1 MSALIEHQELIDVVL
16 KTIVKCKGG
25 MSGASHSFHQQ
36 QDCELYDGV
45 GPLTFEQLSPKVSDA
60 VSLLLNSTNSDIIP
74 HFQRFQKLWSGDW
87 EASYA
92 SQSEADAAFCG
103 LLVREGLSS
112 VEVDMALRASALYR
126 DKWER
131 EDYRRRT
138 ISLAMMQVTGSANDE
153 RPPLT
158 DAPSDWLS
166 ELNERHAVVRT
177 GPDHFVM
184 DFHTPNASAHGT
196 GFGPELMKVSTFKLM
211 LAGQYVS
218 VDEGK
223 TVPKAIAWLNSP
235 KRCQYEGIAYAPG
248 QNLSPKLLNLWQ
260 GFPVPPM
267 LGDVSPWLTLLNF
280 LIPDQT
286 LAAWIMN
293 WLAWRVQ
300 NLDQVPGTVLIFH
313 GRKGTGKNSLFEP
326 IVAFFGSHAMVAD
339 DPELIIGRFNWHL
352 MTQSFVVLDEAVFAG
367 DHRQADKLKSRI
379 TATQMVFEAK
389 GMTPV
394 AGANR
399 CAYVM
404 LTNHDHVWQ
413 ATLDERRAV
422 VVNVSDALRG
432 DFDFWKPYYAWCKS
446 TGPANLLHYLL
457 SVDVTSFN
465 PRQIPSGTAIEEQ
478 VALTALRDPATA
490 WWHQCLSEGCIRWS
504 DGNGTKVVEL
514 ESGKATSVERS
525 ALRLSYEQSAGVR
538 GKLPVA
544 WDVVAKRLRRWCQP
558 HGITESRKAGPN
570 GDRFR
575 EDVLPSLTEMQ
586 KAFTEQTGLKF

>member
-1 MSALIEHQELIDVVL
+1 MSALIEHQELIDVVVG
-16 KTIVKCKGG
+16 TIAKMKGG
-25 MSGASHSFHQQ
+25 SSTSSHSFHTQ
-36 QDCELYDGV
+36 QDFELYEGV
-45 GPLTFEQLSPKVSDA
+45 GPLTFEQLPPKVRDA
-60 VSLLLNSTNSDIIP
+60 ISILLSPLNNDLILE
-74 HFQRFQKLWSGDW
+74 HQQFQKNWTGNFPDKNNGRSDGDLTLCGSL
-87 EASYA
+87 ARA
-92 SQSEADAAFCG
+92 GLQSKEI
-103 LLVREGLSS
+103 
-112 VEVDMALRASALYR
+112 DMALRASGRYR
-126 DKWER
+126 VKWER

-153 RPPLT
+153 GPPLT

-177 GPDHFVM
+177 GPDLFVM

-211 LAGQYVS
+211 LAGQYVA
-218 VDEGK
+218 VDEQK

-260 GFPVPPM
+260 GFPLQPM

-300 NLDQVPGTVLIFH
+300 NLDQVPGTVLIFQ

-326 IVAFFGSHAMVAD
+326 VIAFFGSHAMVAD

-432 DFDFWKPYYAWCKS
+432 DFDFWKPYYAWCKT
-446 TGPANLLHYLL
+446 TGPASLLHHLL
-457 SVDVTSFN
+457 SLDVTTFN
-465 PRQIPSGTAIEEQ
+465 PRQIPSGTAIEDQ

-490 WWHQCLSEGCIRWS
+490 WWHQCLAEGCIRWS
-504 DGNGTKVVEL
+504 DGNLTKVIEI
-514 ESGKATSVERS
+514 EPDTITSVERS
-525 ALRLSYEQSAGVR
+525 GLRLSYEQSAGVR
-538 GKLPVA
+538 GKHSVA
-544 WDVVAKRLRRWCQP
+544 WDVVAKRLRRWCEP
-558 HGITESRKAGPN
+558 HEIKESRTKTISGH
-570 GDRFR
+570 RVR
-575 EDVLPSLTEMQ
+575 QDVLPPLTEMQ